1 MEKINNVLHEIM
13 EGAPDVSIF
22 GLFSVPISVVVSWGI
37 MFFLVILSIFLT
49 RNLKKNPTKS
59 QTLLESGI
67 GFFYKLCN
75 QYFGKYGKIYAPWLG
90 TVALYIL
97 CSNLTGIFRIP
108 PPTKDLSVTATL
120 ALLSLLLIYGSQFFY
135 QGFWGGLKKFAKPI
149 PFLLPINLMEIAIRP
164 VSLCMR
170 LFGNIVAGYIVMEMI
185 FCIAPA
191 LIPVPLALYFD
202 LFDGILQ
209 AVVFVFLTILFT
221 HESIHNEEEHES

>member
-1 MEKINNVLHEIM
+1 MEKINKVLHEIM
-13 EGAPDVSIF
+13 VGAPDVSIF
-22 GLFSVPISVVVSWGI
+22 GLFSVPISVVVSWGV
-37 MFFLVILSIFLT
+37 MAFLVIMSILVT
-49 RNLKKNPTKS
+49 RNLQKIPTKP
-59 QTLLESGI
+59 QILLETGV
-67 GFFYKLCN
+67 GFFYNLCN
-75 QYFGKYGKIYAPWLG
+75 EYFGKYGKVYAPWLG

-97 CSNLTGIFRIP
+97 CSNLSGVFRIP
-108 PPTKDLSVTATL
+108 QPTKDLSVTATL

-149 PFLLPINLMEIAIRP
+149 PFLLPFTLMEIAIRP

-170 LFGNIVAGYIVMEMI
+170 LFGNMIAGYIIMEMI

-191 LIPVPLALYFD
+191 LIPVPLCIYFD

-221 HESIHNEEEHES
+221 HESIHIEEEHD